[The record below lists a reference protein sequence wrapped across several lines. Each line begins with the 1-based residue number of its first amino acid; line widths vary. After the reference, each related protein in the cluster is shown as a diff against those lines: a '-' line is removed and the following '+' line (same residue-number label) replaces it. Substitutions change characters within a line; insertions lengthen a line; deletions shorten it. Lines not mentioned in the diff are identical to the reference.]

1 MRKSRGPD
9 PKGNGGM
16 LPVGFLSGRC
26 SLSRPELVNI
36 GDRVCAWGCPGHSAS
51 SGPSS
56 LQAEACWHR
65 IVWSFGQYLLSTCY
79 LPVLAGAPVV

>member
-36 GDRVCAWGCPGHSAS
+36 GDRVCVWGGVPGTQRLQALRPCRLRPVVLVL
-51 SGPSS
+51 SGPLVSI
-56 LQAEACWHR
+56 C
-65 IVWSFGQYLLSTCY
+65 
-79 LPVLAGAPVV
+79 